1 MLGLDR
7 RHVDFVTAFLNGELV
22 DVDIYMEQ
30 PEGYHDGTDRV
41 CRLLKGLYGLKQA
54 SKIWNDTLHANLVM
68 IKFTQCIFD
77 AGVYYRQGVHGMVY
91 LTWRSISFLE

>member
-1 MLGLDR
+1 M
-7 RHVDFVTAFLNGELV
+7 

-54 SKIWNDTLHANLVM
+54 SRIWNDTLHA
-68 IKFTQCIFD
+68 
-77 AGVYYRQGVHGMVY
+77 Y
-91 LTWRSISFLE
+91 LL